1 MSQNES
7 RGLAVGAI
15 AVSVLSLAASVV
27 ALACSPE
34 REQSSE
40 PVTRVITGS
49 AAPAAPVAPATAPQV
64 VTPEAP
70 KQDKPAV
77 LSAVASKSS
86 EPVKAASAAAE
97 LVVKRFVVTSGVERR
112 EPVASAQPFVA
123 DGKPVYAFAELRN
136 SGGEEQ
142 EVSVIFERK
151 GSNQR
156 VGNATL
162 KVPASVPRHRTWA
175 NTRYIREPGTW
186 EAVLIS
192 ATGAELARTTFDVVA
207 E

>member
-15 AVSVLSLAASVV
+15 AISVLSLAASVA
-27 ALACSPE
+27 ALACTPE
-34 REQSSE
+34 REQSSA

-49 AAPAAPVAPATAPQV
+49 AAPAAPVAPATAPQA
-64 VTPEAP
+64 VTAELP

-77 LSAVASKSS
+77 LSAVAPKSS
-86 EPVKAASAAAE
+86 EPVKAAPAAAE

-112 EPVASAQPFVA
+112 EPVASGQPFVA

-186 EAVLIS
+186 EAVLTS
-192 ATGAELARTTFDVVA
+192 ASGAELARTTFDVVA

>member
-1 MSQNES
+1 MK
-7 RGLAVGAI
+7 
-15 AVSVLSLAASVV
+15 
-27 ALACSPE
+27 
-34 REQSSE
+34 
-40 PVTRVITGS
+40 
-49 AAPAAPVAPATAPQV
+49 AAPAVA
-64 VTPEAP
+64 
-70 KQDKPAV
+70 D
-77 LSAVASKSS
+77 
-86 EPVKAASAAAE
+86 

-112 EPVASAQPFVA
+112 EPVASDQPFVA

-136 SGGEEQ
+136 PGGEEQ

-192 ATGAELARTTFDVVA
+192 ASGAELARTTFDVVA